1 MHCCYSYL
9 VLVFSPGII
18 NRLTTVSLVVHIVAV
33 VFSLTAAIMNDKCK
47 IFVFLIIGVFCFSH
61 TQY

>member
-1 MHCCYSYL
+1 